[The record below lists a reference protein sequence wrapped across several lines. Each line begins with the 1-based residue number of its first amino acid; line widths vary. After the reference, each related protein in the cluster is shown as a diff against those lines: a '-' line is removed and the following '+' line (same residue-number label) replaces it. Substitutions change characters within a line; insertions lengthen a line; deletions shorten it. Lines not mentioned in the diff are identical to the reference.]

1 MEPTYRFEL
10 LNISKS
16 FGGIQALQDVTLKG
30 KPGEIHALVGENGA
44 GKSTLVKIL
53 SGACRKNSG
62 TIKIDGVEVDINT
75 PLNGRKS
82 GIGIIYQEFSLVPE
96 LSVSENIFLHT
107 LHEKGSLIKWREM
120 NAKAEEL
127 IDNLGFK
134 INPRDKVSD
143 LSIANQQVVEIAKA
157 LSENVKV
164 LILDEPTA
172 VLAPNETTLLFEIIR
187 KLKQRGVSIIY
198 ISHRLEEVFDIADT
212 ITVIKDGKISGSSP
226 ASGITKDE
234 VIRLMIGRKLDVF
247 YPKRDKIPGK
257 EIFRAENLF
266 IKGKV
271 NNVGFSVRE
280 GEVLGITG
288 LVGSGRT
295 EAVRAIFSADKKERG
310 SLYFDDEEI
319 RIDTPAEAV
328 RAGIGLVPEDRKTQ
342 GLILSLSIKEN
353 ISITTLQNLS
363 NRLGIINRSKEER
376 NLIQLIEKLA
386 IKTESPGKA
395 VSDLSG
401 GNQQKVVLA
410 KWLAAD
416 CKLLLLDEPTRGVD
430 VGAKLEI
437 YHLINELVDKGLT
450 IVMISSDITEV
461 IGMCDRILVMKL
473 GEVKGI
479 LEKNEFSEENILRMS
494 VG

>member
-1 MEPTYRFEL
+1 MLPAYRFEL
-10 LNISKS
+10 INISKS
-16 FGGIQALQDVTLKG
+16 FGGIHALQDVTLKG

-53 SGACRKNSG
+53 SGACQRNSG

-75 PLNGRKS
+75 PLNGRKA

-107 LHEKGSLIKWREM
+107 LSEKGSFIKWREI
-120 NAKAEEL
+120 NSKAEKL
-127 IDNLGFK
+127 IGSLGFN

-143 LSIANQQVVEIAKA
+143 LSIASQQVVEIAKA

-172 VLAPNETTLLFEIIR
+172 VLTPNETILLFEIIR

-198 ISHRLEEVFDIADT
+198 ISHRLEEVFDIADS
-212 ITVIKDGKISGSSP
+212 ITVIKDGRISGSSP
-226 ASGITKDE
+226 ISRINKDD
-234 VIRLMIGRKLDVF
+234 VIKLMIGRKLDVF

-257 EIFRAENLF
+257 EIFRAENIC

-288 LVGSGRT
+288 LVGSGRSET
-295 EAVRAIFSADKKERG
+295 VRAIFSADKKERG
-310 SLYFDDEEI
+310 SLYFDEAEI
-319 RIDTPAEAV
+319 KINTPSEAV

-342 GLILSLSIKEN
+342 GLILSLSIKNN
-353 ISITTLQNLS
+353 ISITTLDNLS
-363 NRLGIINRSKEER
+363 NRLGIIRRSIEKR
-376 NLIQLIEKLA
+376 NITQLIQKLA
-386 IKTESPGKA
+386 IKTESPEKA

-410 KWLAAD
+410 KWLAAG

-437 YHLINELVDKGLT
+437 YNLINELVDKGLI

-461 IGMCDRILVMKL
+461 IGMSDRILVMKQ

>member
-1 MEPTYRFEL
+1 MLPAYRFEL

-16 FGGIQALQDVTLKG
+16 FGGIHALQDVTLKG

-53 SGACRKNSG
+53 SGACHKNSG
-62 TIKIDGVEVDINT
+62 TIKIDGVKVDINS
-75 PLNGRKS
+75 PLNGRKA

-107 LHEKGSLIKWREM
+107 LSDKGSFIKWREM
-120 NAKAEEL
+120 NAKAEKL
-127 IDNLGFK
+127 IGSLGFN

-143 LSIANQQVVEIAKA
+143 LSIASQQVVEIAKA

-198 ISHRLEEVFDIADT
+198 ISHRLEEVFDIADS
-212 ITVIKDGKISGSSP
+212 ITVIKDGRISGSSP
-226 ASGITKDE
+226 VSRINKDD
-234 VIRLMIGRKLDVF
+234 VIKLMIGRKLDVF

-257 EIFRAENLF
+257 EIFRAENIC

-271 NNVGFSVRE
+271 NNVGFSVQE

-288 LVGSGRT
+288 LAGSGRT
-295 EAVRAIFSADKKERG
+295 ETIRAIFSADKKERG
-310 SLYFDDEEI
+310 SLYFDEAEI
-319 RIDTPAEAV
+319 KIETPAEAV

-342 GLILSLSIKEN
+342 GLILSLSIKNN
-353 ISITTLQNLS
+353 ISITTLDNLS
-363 NRLGIINRSKEER
+363 NRLGIIRRSKEKR
-376 NLIQLIEKLA
+376 NITQLIQKLA
-386 IKTESPGKA
+386 IKTESPEKA

-410 KWLAAD
+410 KWLAAG

-437 YHLINELVDKGLT
+437 YNLINELVDKGLT

-461 IGMCDRILVMKL
+461 IGMCDRILVMKQ

-479 LEKNEFSEENILRMS
+479 LEKNEFSEENILRRS

>member
-1 MEPTYRFEL
+1 MIPVYRFEL

-16 FGGIQALQDVTLKG
+16 FGGIHALRDVTLKG
-30 KPGEIHALVGENGA
+30 QPGEIHALVGENGA

-53 SGACRKNSG
+53 SGACHKNSG
-62 TIKIDGVEVDINT
+62 TIKIDGVEVEINS
-75 PLNGRKS
+75 PLNGRKA

-107 LHEKGSLIKWREM
+107 LNEKGSFIKWREM
-120 NAKAEEL
+120 NAKAEKL
-127 IDNLGFK
+127 IDNLGFN

-143 LSIANQQVVEIAKA
+143 LSIASQQVVEIAKA

-198 ISHRLEEVFDIADT
+198 ISHRLEEVFDIADS
-212 ITVIKDGKISGSSP
+212 ITVIKDGRISGSS
-226 ASGITKDE
+226 AVSGINKDD
-234 VIRLMIGRKLDVF
+234 VIKLMIGRKLDVF

-257 EIFRAENLF
+257 EFFRAENIC

-288 LVGSGRT
+288 LVGSGRSET
-295 EAVRAIFSADKKERG
+295 VRAIFSADKKERG
-310 SLYFDDEEI
+310 SLYFDKAEVK
-319 RIDTPAEAV
+319 IDTPAEAV

-342 GLILSLSIKEN
+342 GLILSLSIKDN
-353 ISITTLQNLS
+353 ISITTLDNLS
-363 NRLGIINRSKEER
+363 NRLGIISRSKEKR
-376 NLIQLIEKLA
+376 TLTQFIEKLA
-386 IKTESPGKA
+386 IKTESPEKA
-395 VSDLSG
+395 VSELSS

-410 KWLAAD
+410 KWLAAG

-450 IVMISSDITEV
+450 ILMISSDITEV
-461 IGMCDRILVMKL
+461 IGMCDRILVMKQ

-479 LEKNEFSEENILRMS
+479 LDKNEFSEENILRMS

>member
-1 MEPTYRFEL
+1 
-10 LNISKS
+10 
-16 FGGIQALQDVTLKG
+16 
-30 KPGEIHALVGENGA
+30 
-44 GKSTLVKIL
+44 
-53 SGACRKNSG
+53 
-62 TIKIDGVEVDINT
+62 
-75 PLNGRKS
+75 
-82 GIGIIYQEFSLVPE
+82 
-96 LSVSENIFLHT
+96 
-107 LHEKGSLIKWREM
+107 
-120 NAKAEEL
+120 
-127 IDNLGFK
+127 
-134 INPRDKVSD
+134 
-143 LSIANQQVVEIAKA
+143 VVEIAKA

-198 ISHRLEEVFDIADT
+198 ISHRLEEVFDIADS
-212 ITVIKDGKISGSSP
+212 ITVIKDGRISGSS
-226 ASGITKDE
+226 AVSGINKDD
-234 VIRLMIGRKLDVF
+234 VIKLMIGRKLDVF

-257 EIFRAENLF
+257 EFFRAENIC

-288 LVGSGRT
+288 LVGSGRSET
-295 EAVRAIFSADKKERG
+295 VRAIFSADKKERG
-310 SLYFDDEEI
+310 SLYFDKAEVK
-319 RIDTPAEAV
+319 IDTPAEAV

-342 GLILSLSIKEN
+342 GLILSLSIKDN
-353 ISITTLQNLS
+353 ISITTLDNLS
-363 NRLGIINRSKEER
+363 NRLGIISRSKEKR
-376 NLIQLIEKLA
+376 TLTQFIEKLA
-386 IKTESPGKA
+386 IKTESPEKA
-395 VSDLSG
+395 VSELSS

-410 KWLAAD
+410 KWLAAG

-450 IVMISSDITEV
+450 ILMISSDITEV
-461 IGMCDRILVMKL
+461 IGMCDRILVMKQ

-479 LEKNEFSEENILRMS
+479 LDKNEFSEENILRMS